1 MSEKDI
7 NLEIFKLMIEELS
20 SLRDELVFLGGSTI
34 SLFITEPRHVVI
46 RETLDV
52 DCVVE
57 VLHRGEYE
65 NISKKLRNLGFNEDI
80 EGKVL
85 CRFKKQ
91 NLVLDVMPTDTK
103 ILGFTSIWYKDGFK
117 NSIKM
122 KVSGRDVKVF
132 DLPYLMATKLEA
144 FKGRGRGEYIFSH
157 DIEDIVTLIDGR
169 PSISTDLTRGHSMV
183 TTYLKDEFGK
193 LLNDQNFINSL
204 DAHISDRE
212 NVEGRK
218 KIILERMQNLIKVT

>member
-132 DLPYLMATKLEA
+132 DLPYLMAT
-144 FKGRGRGEYIFSH
+144 
-157 DIEDIVTLIDGR
+157 
-169 PSISTDLTRGHSMV
+169 
-183 TTYLKDEFGK
+183 
-193 LLNDQNFINSL
+193 
-204 DAHISDRE
+204 
-212 NVEGRK
+212 
-218 KIILERMQNLIKVT
+218 